1 MLVASLAAMP
11 LTHQLATW
19 ALLRGAA
26 GVASAVISMV
36 AGNAVLTELADSSPH
51 LVGWVYG

>member
-1 MLVASLAAMP
+1 VLVASLAAMP

-36 AGNAVLTELADSSPH
+36 AGNAVLTELAESSPH